1 MKPAFLPQGNKYHN
15 VKTEI
20 DGIIFASKKEGN
32 YYIHL
37 KDKRVQGE
45 IKDFKMQVP
54 FELVPAQREVR
65 TVGFRKDGSPINKE
79 KVAELAVKYVADFVV
94 EHPDGT
100 LEVIDTKGMRDAKYK
115 IKKKLMRYVHGIVI
129 REV

>member
-1 MKPAFLPQGNKYHN
+1 MRPAFLPQGNKYHN
-15 VKTEI
+15 TKIEI

-32 YYIHL
+32 YYLRL
-37 KDKRVQGE
+37 KEQRATGE

-65 TVGFRKDGSPINKE
+65 TVGFRKDGAPVNKE
-79 KVAELAVKYVADFVV
+79 RVVELAVKYVADFVV
-94 EHPDGT
+94 EYLDGT
-100 LEVIDTKGMRDAKYK
+100 LEVVDTKGMRDAKYK

-129 REV
+129 KEV